1 MALFM
6 YLNAPSAMG
15 ARERERERERERG
28 VGRQGREA
36 GEAEMRW
43 MHEWDNIS

>member
-1 MALFM
+1 MDRE
-6 YLNAPSAMG
+6 SEG
-15 ARERERERERERG
+15 ARERGRERERERESERERG
-28 VGRQGREA
+28 AGRQGREA

>member
-6 YLNAPSAMG
+6 YLNAPSA
-15 ARERERERERERG
+15 RERGRERERERERG